1 VDRCGTSSTSR
12 TAAAGCATRD
22 EPLERGART
31 YDRSVA
37 VEKGNVVVRR
47 ATVEDAE
54 AVTALHGYL
63 HRMHTEAHP
72 DVFTVFDPA
81 LTRRRFERLL
91 ADDDALIW
99 IAEVEGE
106 PVGFASATL
115 KHQEASDTVREDR
128 ALHVHELAVA
138 PQARRAGA
146 GRALMQA
153 VEDCAR
159 SLQLT
164 SVSLNTWL
172 FNTEA
177 RGFYERLGYQR
188 LNMQMRRRL

>member
-1 VDRCGTSSTSR
+1 MLGHAEEVVQVVEPEGVEVD
-12 TAAAGCATRD
+12 AVLLVQPDTR
-22 EPLERGART
+22 
-31 YDRSVA
+31 
-37 VEKGNVVVRR
+37 
-47 ATVEDAE
+47 
-54 AVTALHGYL
+54 
-63 HRMHTEAHP
+63 
-72 DVFTVFDPA
+72 
-81 LTRRRFERLL
+81 
-91 ADDDALIW
+91 

>member
-1 VDRCGTSSTSR
+1 MQRCT
-12 TAAAGCATRD
+12 
-22 EPLERGART
+22 PT
-31 YDRSVA
+31 YDRPVPI
-37 VEKGNVVVRR
+37 EKTNVHIRR

-54 AVTALHGYL
+54 AVTTLHGYL
-63 HRMHTEAHP
+63 HRMHTNAHP
-72 DVFTVFDPA
+72 DLFTTFDPA
-81 LTRRRFERLL
+81 RTRPRFERLL
-91 ADDDALIW
+91 AEDDALIW
-99 IAEVEGE
+99 IAESEGE
-106 PVGFASATL
+106 PVGFIFATL

-138 PQARRAGA
+138 PQARRNGV

-153 VEDCAR
+153 AEDYAR

-177 RGFYERLGYQR
+177 REFYERLQYER